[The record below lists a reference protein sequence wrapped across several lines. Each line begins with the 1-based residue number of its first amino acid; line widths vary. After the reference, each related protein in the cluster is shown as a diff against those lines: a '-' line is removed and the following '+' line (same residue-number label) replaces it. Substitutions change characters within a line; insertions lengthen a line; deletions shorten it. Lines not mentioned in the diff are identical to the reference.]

1 VILFVLHNNFL
12 HIYAHKGSTWHVEQD
27 GCSEYSYW
35 NLLSL
40 QLLHTAD
47 YYMEKYKHPIVLVLD
62 QVDRI
67 AKSDPKF
74 LGILQDFAKD
84 CADRGTLVIVFIASK
99 GLVPQIMKCRDMIF
113 NIMIYMQ
120 SFY

>member
-1 VILFVLHNNFL
+1 MILFVLHNNFL

-67 AKSDPKF
+67 AKDDQKF

-84 CADRGTLVIVFIASK
+84 CVDKHTLVIIFVASE
-99 GLVPQIMKCRDMIF
+99 GLVPQFMRCKDVIILIF
-113 NIMIYMQ
+113 CYM
-120 SFY
+120 

>member
-1 VILFVLHNNFL
+1 
-12 HIYAHKGSTWHVEQD
+12 Y
-27 GCSEYSYW
+27 YW

-62 QVDRI
+62 QVDHI

-74 LGILQDFAKD
+74 LGILQDFAKN
-84 CADRGTLVIVFIASK
+84 CADRGTLVIVFIASE
-99 GLVPQIMKCRDMIF
+99 GLVLQIMKCRDMIF
-113 NIMIYMQ
+113 NIINIHAEFLLNIIPILY
-120 SFY
+120 SSLCLVTGKHPL